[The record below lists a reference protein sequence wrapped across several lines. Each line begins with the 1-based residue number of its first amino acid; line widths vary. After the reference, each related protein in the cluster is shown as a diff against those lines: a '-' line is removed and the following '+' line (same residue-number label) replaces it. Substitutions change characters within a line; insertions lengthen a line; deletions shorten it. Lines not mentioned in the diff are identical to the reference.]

1 MELKL
6 NEGISETI
14 ELTNNILDTADTL
27 ATEVNGERERETIV
41 PACYLYTS

>member
-1 MELKL
+1 MYMEVKL

-27 ATEVNGERERETIV
+27 SNEVNGERERERR
-41 PACYLYTS
+41 